1 MLNKLTVLVILL
13 VGSRLAL
20 AFPNEPQGFG
30 KARFGMTVAEVKKI
44 YPAMKAVGNP
54 TPEVAAL
61 LAVYSLEGQ
70 SVYGL
75 KPCVVTFQFN
85 PERLH
90 HVAFNCGKDMRVITT
105 LEKRFGEP
113 TQGMPNNAFWIG
125 DSTTVSLNTKSRNFA
140 IMDKKL
146 NDEFQE
152 RLRQYVATHAVINGT
167 PAAESGPTP
176 PATPQ

>member
-1 MLNKLTVLVILL
+1 MLRKFIVLILL
-13 VGSRLAL
+13 VGPRLAL
-20 AFPNEPQGFG
+20 AFPNEPHGFG
-30 KARFGMTVAEVKKI
+30 KARLGMTVAEVKKI
-44 YPAMKAVGNP
+44 YPAMKAMGNP

-61 LAVYSLEGQ
+61 LAVYTLDDQ

-75 KPCVVTFQFN
+75 KPCTVTFRFN

-90 HVAFNCGKDMRVITT
+90 HISFNCGTDMKVVTV

-113 TQGMPNNAFWIG
+113 TQGMPNNVFWIS
-125 DSTTVSLNTKSRNFA
+125 DSTTVSLNVKSRNFA
-140 IMDKKL
+140 FIDKKL